1 MTIYNELP
9 VLTFR
14 WTKANSVT
22 LEDLNKDERE
32 YKLNPIKKGEEFL
45 SDSIENE
52 IKIPETFVGASKES
66 LKEAMEEANFKK
78 YIVAKENEVVDVYL
92 DFAMDKDNKNIISDL
107 SIYAKEG
114 STINLTLDFR
124 GEEEDGYT
132 NLLTRVHGERGSK
145 INIVKVQ
152 RQKTKRHIE
161 HRYTELLEDA
171 YLNYLIVNLE
181 GEETLYHYVSDLK
194 GDESHADINCIYIGE
209 GNSLT
214 DLYNDIKF
222 IGKNTN
228 GNYQV
233 KGALKDNAKKYFRG
247 TLDFVKGCTGAEG
260 DEAENV
266 ILLNDKVK
274 SFAIPIL
281 LAGEDDVA
289 GNHAASA
296 GQVDET
302 ILFYIMSRGFTEM
315 EAKKMIV
322 EGSFSS
328 VIDRIEDEELRSFI
342 ISSLDA
348 KLEMI

>member
-22 LEDLNKDERE
+22 LEDLNKDIKE
-32 YKLNPIKKGEEFL
+32 YNLNPIKKGEEFL

-78 YIVAKENEVVDVYL
+78 FIVSKENEVIDVYL

-132 NLLTRVHGERGSK
+132 NLLTRVYGERDSK

-161 HRYTELLEDA
+161 HRYTELSEDA

-181 GEETLYHYVSDLK
+181 GEETIYHYVSELK

-228 GNYQV
+228 GDYQV

-247 TLDFVKGCTGAEG
+247 TLDFVKGCKCAEG

-296 GQVDET
+296 GQVDED

>member
-22 LEDLNKDERE
+22 LEDLNNETVE

-66 LKEAMEEANFKK
+66 LKEAMEKANFKK
-78 YIVAKENEVVDVYL
+78 YILAKPNEVIDVYL
-92 DFAMDKDNKNIISDL
+92 DFDMDKDNKNIISDL

-124 GEEEDGYT
+124 GEEDGYT
-132 NLLTRVHGERGSK
+132 NLLTRVYGERNSK

-161 HRYTELLEDA
+161 HRYTELSEDA

-181 GEETLYHYVSDLK
+181 GEETLYHYVSELK

-228 GNYQV
+228 GDYQV

-247 TLDFVKGCTGAEG
+247 TLDFVKGCNGAEG

-296 GQVDET
+296 GQVDED
-302 ILFYIMSRGFTEM
+302 ILFYIMSRGFTEI

>member
-22 LEDLNKDERE
+22 LEDLNNETVE
-32 YKLNPIKKGEEFL
+32 YKLNPTKKGEKFL

-78 YIVAKENEVVDVYL
+78 FIVSKENEVIDVYL

-132 NLLTRVHGERGSK
+132 NLLTRVYGERDSK

-161 HRYTELLEDA
+161 HRYTELSEDA

-181 GEETLYHYVSDLK
+181 GEGTLYHYVSELK

-228 GNYQV
+228 GDYQV

-247 TLDFVKGCTGAEG
+247 TLDFVKGCKGAEG

-266 ILLNDKVK
+266 ILLNDNVK

-296 GQVDET
+296 GQVDED

-328 VIDRIEDEELRSFI
+328 VIDRIEDEELRNFI

>member
-22 LEDLNKDERE
+22 LEDLNKDIKE
-32 YKLNPIKKGEEFL
+32 YNLNPIKKGEEFL

-78 YIVAKENEVVDVYL
+78 YIVAKPNEVIDVYL

-132 NLLTRVHGERGSK
+132 NILTRVHGERDSK

-194 GDESHADINCIYIGE
+194 GDESHAEINCIYIGE

-214 DLYNDIKF
+214 DLYNDIRF
-222 IGKNTN
+222 LGKKTN

-233 KGALKDNAKKYFRG
+233 KGALKDNAKKYLRG
-247 TLDFVKGCTGAEG
+247 TLDFVKGCKGAEG

>member
-22 LEDLNKDERE
+22 LEDLNKDIKE
-32 YKLNPIKKGEEFL
+32 YNLNPIKKGEEFL

-78 YIVAKENEVVDVYL
+78 YIVAKENEVIDVYL

-132 NLLTRVHGERGSK
+132 NLLTRVHGERDSK

-214 DLYNDIKF
+214 DLYNDIRF
-222 IGKNTN
+222 LGKKTN

-247 TLDFVKGCTGAEG
+247 TLDFVKGCKGAEG